1 MVQEIMSTAP
11 AAFDRA
17 MAISIYSDMYKDRY
31 NVRPR
36 HIDWNTKSD
45 EDIVRMTNDLESV
58 PFAED

>member
-1 MVQEIMSTAP
+1 MSTAP

-17 MAISIYSDMYKDRY
+17 EAISIYSDMYKDRY

-36 HIDWNTKSD
+36 HIDWSTKSD
-45 EDIVRMTNDLESV
+45 EDIVRMTEDLETV